1 MLFHLFVQHVIH
13 EQLTTKLAEQM
24 VLLSKS
30 PLSALVAALSL
41 VCLVI
46 NKHKNKKK
54 TRIYGLNSDL
64 ESFSLNFSEYS
75 SILRNLEN
83 FCYKLLVISYFKG
96 MVFISK

>member
-1 MLFHLFVQHVIH
+1 MVAITEQQNDYYCRRELNLSLKCLDQNLHRAVMLFHLFVQHVIH

-46 NKHKNKKK
+46 NRHKNKKK
-54 TRIYGLNSDL
+54 TQIYGLNSGL
-64 ESFSLNFSEYS
+64 ET
-75 SILRNLEN
+75 
-83 FCYKLLVISYFKG
+83 LV
-96 MVFISK
+96 

>member
-13 EQLTTKLAEQM
+13 EQLTTKLAQQM
-24 VLLSKS
+24 VLMSKS

-54 TRIYGLNSDL
+54 TQIYGLNSGL
-64 ESFSLNFSEYS
+64 ETFSLNFREYS